1 MCCVFILQLNG
12 LNYNRIYWH
21 ESIAGKA
28 KKHKNNEMKGKND
41 AHAGPF
47 DNIIYLTSET
57 LLGKTYCH
65 RIIIYLCSRIIRAY
79 FFFFGF
85 YSHSQFDTK

>member
-1 MCCVFILQLNG
+1 M
-12 LNYNRIYWH
+12 
-21 ESIAGKA
+21 KA
-28 KKHKNNEMKGKND
+28 LLVKQKKHKNNEMKGKND

-47 DNIIYLTSET
+47 DNIIHLTSET

-79 FFFFGF
+79 FFFLV
-85 YSHSQFDTK
+85 SIHILNSILNSTLTKWFHFIGILIK